1 MAPLRRGRHTQI
13 LRPLVPGQ
21 HTVAVALGVGEVEEI
36 LLAEDDR
43 STTTSATDT
52 TIRVTARGDREVAL
66 RLQYVEIGM

>member
-1 MAPLRRGRHTQI
+1 
-13 LRPLVPGQ
+13 
-21 HTVAVALGVGEVEEI
+21 LGVGEVEEI